1 MAENESLSES
11 GYKPET
17 PPISA
22 EYMIPEH
29 RLAKLERKVKKL
41 NRIAQKLGLPE
52 IGFERLPGLTEWR
65 DLTVMRDG
73 YEDTVKVQCH
83 PVRVSGV
90 APVLSGHSFV
100 ARIDHL
106 TGGNLVMGGKDLVF
120 DPAWRTCDP
129 WCDHCQTVRARKTS
143 YIVREEETGETKQ
156 VGKSCL
162 KDFLG
167 HENPVAVAEFASFL
181 WEVEDGRLVDADPEL
196 DAGLK
201 VEDFGFTP
209 RHVLAVACAVIG
221 AEGMYRPVN
230 TDPREGTPTV
240 AVVRE
245 FFATKDS
252 RLGFNLGD
260 VDFAGADRVIDWA
273 SGLSGA
279 ADSYLSNIH
288 VLVQEPA
295 VTFKQFGILCSAP
308 AAYERAMRKAM
319 EEAERPEGG
328 HVGTKGEKAAAVLL
342 YTGNTYFDTQYGTQ
356 YVHFFETENAD
367 RIVWKSGNFPYGL
380 NQGERY
386 TAQFTVKEHGERNG
400 KKQTVILRPK
410 FYEME
415 LALESSSPE
424 PKKYKKILNEYL
436 AIAGSVDTLNRVAP
450 RSPNPP
456 ILDAARNGELALVAL
471 LLEAGVDPNVSL
483 DEKGRNH
490 PLAVASTVEVVDALL
505 AAGSDPALIAP
516 EDFQYIEDEI
526 KEHLGLASTPAP
538 RQVRMGM
545 SL

>member
-1 MAENESLSES
+1 MSEKEYYEDVY
-11 GYKPET
+11 GNRFNK

-29 RLAKLERKVKKL
+29 RLAKLEKKVKKL
-41 NRIAQKLGLPE
+41 NKIAQKLGLSE
-52 IGFERLPGLTEWR
+52 IVFERLSAPPEWR
-65 DLTVMRDG
+65 DMVIMQDDH
-73 YEDTVKVQCH
+73 EEKAKVLCY
-83 PVRVSGV
+83 PVYVSGV
-90 APVLSGHSFV
+90 APVLSGYSFV

-106 TGGNLVMGGKDLVF
+106 TEGNLVMGGKSLEL
-120 DPAWRTCDP
+120 DPAWKTCEP

-167 HENPVAVAEFASFL
+167 HQNPVEVAEFASFL

-201 VEDFGFTP
+201 AEDVGHTP
-209 RHVLAVACAVIG
+209 RRVLAVACAVIS

-240 AVVRE
+240 AIVRD
-245 FFATKDS
+245 FFASKDS
-252 RLGFNLGD
+252 RLGFDSGSID
-260 VDFAGADRVIDWA
+260 YAAADRVIEWA
-273 SGLSGA
+273 KGLSDTT
-279 ADSYLSNIH
+279 DSYLNNIH
-288 VLVQEPA
+288 VLAQEPA
-295 VTFKQFGILCSAP
+295 VTFKRFGILCSAP

-319 EEAERPEGG
+319 EEAEKPEGG
-328 HVGTKGEKAAAVLL
+328 HFGVAGEKAGAVLL

-356 YVHFFETENAD
+356 YVHFFETDSAD

-380 NQGERY
+380 NQGDRY
-386 TAQFTVKEHGERNG
+386 TAQFTIKEHGERNG

-415 LALESSSPE
+415 LALEQGCPE
-424 PKKYKKILNEYL
+424 PKKYKKLLNEYL
-436 AIAGSVDTLNRVAP
+436 AIAGSVDTLYRVAP

-456 ILDAARNGELALVAL
+456 LLDAARNGDLEITKL
-471 LLEAGVDPNVSL
+471 LLDAGVDPNVAL
-483 DEKGRNH
+483 DAKGRNH
-490 PLAVASTVEVVDALL
+490 PLSVASTVEVVEALL
-505 AAGSDPALIAP
+505 DAGSDPALIAP
-516 EDFQYIEDEI
+516 EDYQYIEGEI
-526 KEHLGLASTPAP
+526 KDRLGLSMPKAS
-538 RQVRMGM
+538 GM
-545 SL
+545 RL

>member
-1 MAENESLSES
+1 MSENEYFDEY
-11 GYKPET
+11 GYRFEK

-29 RLAKLERKVKKL
+29 RLAKLEKKVKKL

-52 IGFERLPGLTEWR
+52 ISFERLAGALEWR
-65 DLTVMRDG
+65 DLAILQDN
-73 YEDTVKVQCH
+73 YDSEKVKVLCH

-90 APVLSGHSFV
+90 APVLSGYSFV

-106 TGGNLVMGGKDLVF
+106 AGGNLVLGGDSLTL
-120 DPAWRTCDP
+120 DPAWKTCDP
-129 WCDHCQTVRARKTS
+129 WCDHCQTVRSRKTS

-167 HENPVAVAEFASFL
+167 HQNPVEVAEVASFL
-181 WEVEDGRLVDADPEL
+181 WEVEDGRLLDAEPEL

-201 VEDFGFTP
+201 AEELGHTP
-209 RHVLAVACAVIG
+209 RMVLAVACAVIR
-221 AEGMYRPVN
+221 AEGLFRPAR

-240 AVVRE
+240 DLVKD
-245 FFATKDS
+245 FFASKHGRAAFEVGEADY
-252 RLGFNLGD
+252 
-260 VDFAGADRVIDWA
+260 AEADRIIEWA
-273 SGLSGA
+273 RGLSEST
-279 ADSYLSNIH
+279 DSYLNNIC
-288 VLVQEPA
+288 VLAQEPA
-295 VTFKQFGILCSAP
+295 VTFQRFGFLCSAP
-308 AAYERAMRKAM
+308 AAFARAMRKAL
-319 EEAERPEGG
+319 EEAERP
-328 HVGTKGEKAAAVLL
+328 VGEHFGTPGEKAAAVLL

-356 YVHFFETENAD
+356 YVHFFETEAAD

-415 LALESSSPE
+415 LALESGSPQ
-424 PKKYKKILNEYL
+424 PKKYKKMLQEYL
-436 AIAGSVDTLNRVAP
+436 AIAGSVDTLNRVTP

-456 ILDAARNGELALVAL
+456 LLDAARNGELALVEL
-471 LLEAGVDPNVSL
+471 LLDAGVDPNVAL
-483 DEKGRNH
+483 DAKGRNH
-490 PLAVASTVEVVDALL
+490 PLSVASTVEVVDALL
-505 AAGSDPALIAP
+505 DAGSDPALIAP
-516 EDFQYIEDEI
+516 EDYQYIEDEI
-526 KEHLGLASTPAP
+526 KERLGLTKQPSP
-538 RQVRMGM
+538 RAAGMRM
-545 SL
+545 